1 MKPNYAL
8 EIILA
13 AVAILLLIIAVLL
26 YAQQANYAGELE
38 QAHEVI
44 TQLRERLDTVKAE
57 AAQGGAET
65 DVPEP
70 APQTA
75 QWTWP
80 IAESDYIMVTSLHGR
95 RISPILHYERWHQ
108 GIDIMGVEGAQIVAA
123 ADGVVVP
130 ANEWIEFNDG
140 PDIQGGH
147 WPAPDG
153 HFKGHPV
160 YGGLVII
167 RHADG
172 WHSLYAHLDQTWVHG
187 GQHVTAGQL
196 IGRQGSTGASRGAHL
211 HMEIITPDGDRVNP
225 LLYITPE
232 AHRD

>member
-1 MKPNYAL
+1 MSRNHLIEVAL
-8 EIILA
+8 ATIAFILLA
-13 AVAILLLIIAVLL
+13 AAILLYSKQAR
-26 YAQQANYAGELE
+26 YADELAESQAIVAE
-38 QAHEVI
+38 
-44 TQLRERLDTVKAE
+44 LREKLDAAQAE
-57 AAQGGAET
+57 SAQGGAET

-70 APQTA
+70 APQTS

-95 RISPILHYERWHQ
+95 RISPILRYERWHQ

-130 ANEWIEFNDG
+130 ADEWVEFSDG

-153 HFKGHPV
+153 HFRGHPV

-167 RHADG
+167 RHEDG

-187 GQHVTAGQL
+187 GQRVTAGQL

-211 HMEIITPDGDRVNP
+211 HMEIITPDGGRVNP
-225 LLYITPE
+225 LLYLTPE
-232 AHRD
+232 TDRE